1 MKNGLIGSSTPDD
14 KWRKRKTEFEN
25 RKDFAAFSRGNKT
38 NARETAGALNQE
50 DALSARGS
58 KTNVSESAEAFG
70 LENGGLGDAGLGNVT
85 QGEKVSGARGGK
97 DEKGEKIDHF
107 VRSENIEALR
117 EKVKSL
123 PLSSG
128 VYLMKNAQGEIIY
141 VGKAKRLRNRVK
153 SYFDNSPK
161 NLKTQIMASTVFDFD
176 YILTDSELDAFNLE
190 NTLIKKHMP
199 KYNILL
205 KDDKSF
211 PYIYI
216 NRDEKFP
223 RVQVVRRPK
232 SSKGLFG
239 PFVTGMNISEI
250 VACIKSAFRVR
261 WCNTDFSRTS
271 LKRPCVHGETG
282 NCVAPCVGRVSE
294 EGYNH
299 IIDEVEDFLNGK
311 TVTIKRLL
319 KEKMAKLA
327 DEMKFEQAIEIKTQ
341 LATID
346 KLDAQI
352 ITDLIGTKSVDVF
365 GFSSLDEMSAFN
377 VMMIR
382 NGKNVGQVNFPS
394 TLAFDTE
401 AGALSS
407 FICNYYLTQ
416 NVVPKE
422 VVCIQLDADTA
433 KLIKAFLD
441 EKFNTNIKVTVPERG
456 VKVQLCQNAI
466 RNATEYATNSQD
478 RIIRHEKLT
487 QESQQELCR
496 ILGVKSVYRI
506 EGFDISN
513 ISGTNNVSSMVVF
526 ENGESAK
533 KEYRRFKIRGV
544 EGPNDFACMAETLT
558 RRLTSLKNGDKN
570 LSRRPDL
577 ILIDGGLGQLHA
589 AKKMMNEIGFD
600 IPMVSLAKRD
610 EEIYTTESS
619 TPICLPKDN
628 PGLRLLIRVRDESH
642 RFAITFHRLVRSKGY
657 KSVLESLDGVGKT
670 RLNLIYKHFKSMDA
684 IMAATPDDFARL
696 DGIGDRLALSIYNQ
710 LHS

>member
-1 MKNGLIGSSTPDD
+1 MIGSSTPDD

-25 RKDFAAFSRGNKT
+25 RKDFAAFSHGNKT
-38 NARETAGALNQE
+38 DVRNTTGALNE
-50 DALSARGS
+50 DSKVDADIS
-58 KTNVSESAEAFG
+58 KTGGGYAGDVGFDKDNERV
-70 LENGGLGDAGLGNVT
+70 NGG
-85 QGEKVSGARGGK
+85 QGEKLNDLR
-97 DEKGEKIDHF
+97 DEKSEDVDHF
-107 VRSENIEALR
+107 VRSENIKALR
-117 EKVKSL
+117 DKVKSL

-161 NLKTQIMASTVFDFD
+161 NLKTQIMASSVFDFD

-261 WCNTDFSRTS
+261 WCNIDFSRTS

-294 EGYNH
+294 EEYNH

-311 TVTIKRLL
+311 TATIKRLL

-365 GFSSLDEMSAFN
+365 GFQA
-377 VMMIR
+377 
-382 NGKNVGQVNFPS
+382 
-394 TLAFDTE
+394 
-401 AGALSS
+401 
-407 FICNYYLTQ
+407 
-416 NVVPKE
+416 
-422 VVCIQLDADTA
+422 
-433 KLIKAFLD
+433 
-441 EKFNTNIKVTVPERG
+441 
-456 VKVQLCQNAI
+456 
-466 RNATEYATNSQD
+466 
-478 RIIRHEKLT
+478 
-487 QESQQELCR
+487 
-496 ILGVKSVYRI
+496 
-506 EGFDISN
+506 
-513 ISGTNNVSSMVVF
+513 
-526 ENGESAK
+526 
-533 KEYRRFKIRGV
+533 
-544 EGPNDFACMAETLT
+544 LT
-558 RRLTSLKNGDKN
+558 R
-570 LSRRPDL
+570 
-577 ILIDGGLGQLHA
+577 
-589 AKKMMNEIGFD
+589 
-600 IPMVSLAKRD
+600 
-610 EEIYTTESS
+610 
-619 TPICLPKDN
+619 
-628 PGLRLLIRVRDESH
+628 
-642 RFAITFHRLVRSKGY
+642 
-657 KSVLESLDGVGKT
+657 
-670 RLNLIYKHFKSMDA
+670 
-684 IMAATPDDFARL
+684 
-696 DGIGDRLALSIYNQ
+696 
-710 LHS
+710 

>member
-25 RKDFAAFSRGNKT
+25 RKDFAVFSHGNKT
-38 NARETAGALNQE
+38 DVRDTTGALNE
-50 DALSARGS
+50 DSKVDADIS
-58 KTNVSESAEAFG
+58 KTGGGYAGDVG
-70 LENGGLGDAGLGNVT
+70 LDRNNEKVNGG
-85 QGEKVSGARGGK
+85 QSEKLNDLR
-97 DEKGEKIDHF
+97 DEKSEDVDHF
-107 VRSENIEALR
+107 VRSENIKALR
-117 EKVKSL
+117 DKVKSL

-161 NLKTQIMASTVFDFD
+161 NLKTQIMASSVFDFD

-232 SSKGLFG
+232 SSRGLFG

-294 EGYNH
+294 EEYNH

-311 TVTIKRLL
+311 TATIKRLL

-422 VVCIQLDADTA
+422 VVCIQLDVDTA
-433 KLIKAFLD
+433 TLVKAFLD
-441 EKFNTNIKVTVPERG
+441 EKFNTNIKVTIPERG

-558 RRLTSLKNGDKN
+558 RRLTSLKNGDKS

-642 RFAITFHRLVRSKGY
+642 RFAVTFHRLVRSKGY